1 LTGFAIEEARRQG
14 IVVDCEEFTN
24 RALEKYRKDRTGDGL
39 NRIDQAAQLKVAIE
53 LEQELA

>member
-1 LTGFAIEEARRQG
+1 M
-14 IVVDCEEFTN
+14 
-24 RALEKYRKDRTGDGL
+24 EKYRKDRTGDGL